1 MPFCPSHR
9 LSWPVLNLTHRCEPS
24 LVKRT
29 AGVVIAL
36 LIGGCVSSKP
46 KTPPPAEPFVFKA
59 LDLEQQDAK
68 GRPAWELRSP
78 EARYDITRQVAQ
90 ARQPRGTIYK
100 RGKAN
105 ITVSARSGT
114 VIGDGQAI
122 QLEGDV
128 LITLLGKNPVRIT
141 GQQARWIPSRELM
154 LIDRQPVA
162 LDRRSR
168 ITAQLATYYI
178 DRDLIELRGQPVL
191 EQWDGKASKATSNNK
206 PAPLRVQTA
215 LVDWRPEQGDLKAP
229 MEVRGFR
236 RDKDGQIQL
245 TAPSLK
251 GNLRE
256 GYVDLMAP
264 VQVRDPKR
272 KGWLNAQQT
281 RWLINDQLLS
291 SDQPFQ
297 GAFKKLQGKGDRFQV
312 NLATSTVVIPQGC
325 NLRQPGD
332 QLTAR
337 QCQWNWPTGRF
348 QAEGD
353 VELRRATYQ
362 QITRSSQLRGSI
374 GKDGTAVF
382 SSPGAKVNSQFTL
395 PPQQKAGKPK
405 GRSTPAV
412 QF

>member
-1 MPFCPSHR
+1 MKR
-9 LSWPVLNLTHRCEPS
+9 L
-24 LVKRT
+24 
-29 AGVVIAL
+29 AGVAIAL

-46 KTPPPAEPFVFKA
+46 KAPPAAEPFVFKA
-59 LDLEQQDAK
+59 LDLEQQDSK
-68 GRPAWELRSP
+68 GRPGWELRSP

-90 ARQPRGTIYK
+90 VRQPRGTIYK

-105 ITVSARSGT
+105 ISVSARSGT
-114 VIGDGQAI
+114 VLGDGQVI

-168 ITAQLATYYI
+168 ISAQLATYYL

-191 EQWDGKASKATSNNK
+191 EQWDGKATNAAGSTK

-215 LVDWRPEQGDLKAP
+215 QVDWRPEKGDLTAP
-229 MEVRGFR
+229 QQVRGLR
-236 RDKDGQIQL
+236 RDKDGQLNL
-245 TAPSLK
+245 TAMSLN

-256 GYVDLMAP
+256 GFVDLMAP

-297 GAFKKLQGKGDRFQV
+297 GAFNKLRGEGQRFQV
-312 NLATSTVVIPQGC
+312 NLATSTVFIPQGC
-325 NLRQPGD
+325 NLSQPGE
-332 QLTAR
+332 QLTAHR
-337 QCQWNWPTGRF
+337 CQWNWPSGRF

-353 VELRRATYQ
+353 VELRRATNQ
-362 QITRSSQLRGSI
+362 QITRSAQLRGTI

-395 PPQQKAGKPK
+395 PSQQKGSKPK
-405 GRSTPAV
+405 TRSTPAV

>member
-1 MPFCPSHR
+1 MKR
-9 LSWPVLNLTHRCEPS
+9 L
-24 LVKRT
+24 
-29 AGVVIAL
+29 AGVGIAL

-46 KTPPPAEPFVFKA
+46 KAPPPAEPFVFKA
-59 LDLEQQDAK
+59 LDLEQQDSK

-90 ARQPRGTIYK
+90 TRQPRGVIYK
-100 RGKAN
+100 RGKPN

-114 VIGDGQAI
+114 VLGDGQAI

-128 LITLLGKNPVRIT
+128 LITLLGDNPVRIT

-168 ITAQLATYYI
+168 ISAQLATYYL

-191 EQWDGKASKATSNNK
+191 EQWDGKASKAASTNK

-229 MEVRGFR
+229 QQVRGLR
-236 RDKDGQIQL
+236 RDKDGQLNL
-245 TAPSLK
+245 TATSLK

-272 KGWLNAQQT
+272 KGWLNARQT

-297 GAFKKLQGKGDRFQV
+297 GAFNKLQGQGERFQV
-312 NLATSTVVIPQGC
+312 NLASSTVFIPEGC
-325 NLRQPGD
+325 NLRQPGE
-332 QLTAR
+332 QLTAQR
-337 QCQWNWPTGRF
+337 CQWNWPSGRF
-348 QAEGD
+348 QAEGG

-362 QITRSSQLRGSI
+362 QVTRSAQLRGTI

-395 PPQQKAGKPK
+395 PPQQKGGKQK
-405 GRSTPAV
+405 SRSTPAV

>member
-1 MPFCPSHR
+1 
-9 LSWPVLNLTHRCEPS
+9 
-24 LVKRT
+24 VKRL
-29 AGVVIAL
+29 AGVGIAL

-46 KTPPPAEPFVFKA
+46 KAPPPAEPFVFKA
-59 LDLEQQDAK
+59 LDLEQQDSK

-90 ARQPRGTIYK
+90 TRQPRGVIYK
-100 RGKAN
+100 RGKPN

-114 VIGDGQAI
+114 VLGDGQAI

-128 LITLLGKNPVRIT
+128 LITLLGDNPVRIT

-168 ITAQLATYYI
+168 ISAQLATYYL

-191 EQWDGKASKATSNNK
+191 EQWDGKASKAASTNK

-229 MEVRGFR
+229 QQVRGLR
-236 RDKDGQIQL
+236 RDKDGQLNL
-245 TAPSLK
+245 TATSLN

-297 GAFKKLQGKGDRFQV
+297 GAFNKLQGQGERFKV
-312 NLATSTVVIPQGC
+312 NLASSTVFIPEGC
-325 NLRQPGD
+325 NLRQPGE

-337 QCQWNWPTGRF
+337 RCQWNWPSGRF

-362 QITRSSQLRGSI
+362 QVTRSAQLRGTI

-395 PPQQKAGKPK
+395 PPQQKGGKQK
-405 GRSTPAV
+405 SRSTPAV

>member
-1 MPFCPSHR
+1 MKR
-9 LSWPVLNLTHRCEPS
+9 L
-24 LVKRT
+24 
-29 AGVVIAL
+29 AGVGIAL

-46 KTPPPAEPFVFKA
+46 KAPPPAEPFVFKA
-59 LDLEQQDAK
+59 LDLEQQDSK

-90 ARQPRGTIYK
+90 TRQPRGVIYK
-100 RGKAN
+100 RGKPN

-114 VIGDGQAI
+114 VLGDGQAI

-128 LITLLGKNPVRIT
+128 LITLLGDNPVRIT

-168 ITAQLATYYI
+168 ISAQLATYYL

-191 EQWDGKASKATSNNK
+191 EQWDGKAAKAANTNK

-229 MEVRGFR
+229 QQVRGLR
-236 RDKDGQIQL
+236 RDKDGQLNL
-245 TAPSLK
+245 TATSLQ

-297 GAFKKLQGKGDRFQV
+297 GAFNKLQGQGERFKV
-312 NLATSTVVIPQGC
+312 NLASSTVFIPEGC
-325 NLRQPGD
+325 NLRQPGE

-337 QCQWNWPTGRF
+337 RCQWNWPSGRF

-362 QITRSSQLRGSI
+362 QVTRSAQLRGTI

-395 PPQQKAGKPK
+395 PPQQKGGKQK
-405 GRSTPAV
+405 SRSTPAV